1 MRNRLTESDINRIVR
16 RVISEQENTL
26 RVKITKVTKP
36 TSWYKTLIGKEFTV
50 YSDVVNDD
58 FYEVIFSDEEKKSIP
73 NADRLHVIRISDCEV
88 VK

>member
-36 TSWYKTLIGKEFTV
+36 TSWYKNLMGKEFTV

-73 NADRLHVIRISDCEV
+73 NTDRLHVIKISDCEV